1 MVYRNWFD
9 GCVCDW
15 NGCKDKSFAAFNL
28 CRRSCYYGDTHM
40 CAQCHPASATLEL
53 EGGHLVRIDEVRVGD
68 KIRAPTG
75 FEPVTGFLHAER
87 RQAEYLRFTT
97 EGGMSVEIS
106 VLHHLF
112 ANGTETDPA
121 DVAVGD
127 LLETARGREV
137 VNRIAHVTAFGAY
150 HIFVRGGAYYVD
162 GILASDYVGLVP
174 PSVWPLVRFYV
185 EARHAIGVPIIPA
198 GRGVFPGG
206 RRRTK

>member
-1 MVYRNWFD
+1 MRGSLRADNRWCIVT
-9 GCVCDW
+9 GLM
-15 NGCKDKSFAAFNL
+15 AASATGTAAKT
-28 CRRSCYYGDTHM
+28 RASPRSTCAVGLAIGDTLS

-97 EGGMSVEIS
+97 EGGVSVEIS

-127 LLETARGREV
+127 LLQTARGRE
-137 VNRIAHVTAFGAY
+137 VNRIAHVTA
-150 HIFVRGGAYYVD
+150 HPR
-162 GILASDYVGLVP
+162 L
-174 PSVWPLVRFYV
+174 
-185 EARHAIGVPIIPA
+185 
-198 GRGVFPGG
+198 
-206 RRRTK
+206 

>member
-1 MVYRNWFD
+1 M
-9 GCVCDW
+9 
-15 NGCKDKSFAAFNL
+15 AASATGTAAKT
-28 CRRSCYYGDTHM
+28 RASPRSTCAVGLAIGDTLK
-40 CAQCHPASATLEL
+40 CHPASATLEL

-97 EGGMSVEIS
+97 EGGVSVEIS

-127 LLETARGREV
+127 LLQTARGRE
-137 VNRIAHVTAFGAY
+137 VNRIAHVTA
-150 HIFVRGGAYYVD
+150 HPR
-162 GILASDYVGLVP
+162 L
-174 PSVWPLVRFYV
+174 
-185 EARHAIGVPIIPA
+185 
-198 GRGVFPGG
+198 
-206 RRRTK
+206 